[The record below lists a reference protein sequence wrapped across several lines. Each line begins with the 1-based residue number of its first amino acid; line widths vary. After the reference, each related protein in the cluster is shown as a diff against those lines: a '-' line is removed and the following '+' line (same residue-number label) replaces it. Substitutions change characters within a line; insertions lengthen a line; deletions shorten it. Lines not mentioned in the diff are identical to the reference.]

1 MSKMLIQDDI
11 LPGMDV
17 YVEYTIDPDED
28 CIILYDYGLELD
40 NKTAIRYLDGT
51 VEWKYNREHVSL
63 RGYSN
68 TVWMEE
74 KLEAFIED
82 ELTVEVGP

>member
-11 LPGMDV
+11 LHGMDV

-40 NKTAIRYLDGT
+40 NRT
-51 VEWKYNREHVSL
+51 VIAGSVMPNTTHLSL